1 MGMMVGFNNS
11 NIRTTRIQIKDI
23 KGNVVGTITTTK
35 SKKKKPKRL
44 QYNFKQI
51 SSQILKT
58 KTSASARSVVTK
70 ARTKIA
76 ELLRQRKSNNFDD
89 RELEAAIIH
98 AKKMERIARKRMKHL
113 KEEESAKQQGFYP
126 EENEEYK
133 DLYEA
138 YMENSDN
145 VPGSELSKE
154 ELMQMLKELQEIM
167 EESMD
172 ELMNETSLEDL
183 NEELMNL
190 SMEDLDTEDLERL
203 KKKHRC
209 DELREIMEADMKYL
223 KALFDKFEKEKQAN
237 SNGSNKFNDSGAVSL
252 EISGLEIPVDATAQ
266 SAIAE
271 GGTIDLS
278 V

>member
-11 NIRTTRIQIKDI
+11 NIRTTKIQIKDI
-23 KGNVVGTITTTK
+23 RGNVVGTITTTK

-58 KTSASARSVVTK
+58 KTSAGAKSVVTK

-133 DLYEA
+133 DLYET

-145 VPGSELSKE
+145 VPDSELSKE

-237 SNGSNKFNDSGAVSL
+237 ANGSNKFNDSGAVSL
-252 EISGLEIPVDATAQ
+252 EISGLEIPVDATVQ

>member
-1 MGMMVGFNNS
+1 
-11 NIRTTRIQIKDI
+11 
-23 KGNVVGTITTTK
+23 
-35 SKKKKPKRL
+35 
-44 QYNFKQI
+44 
-51 SSQILKT
+51 
-58 KTSASARSVVTK
+58 
-70 ARTKIA
+70 
-76 ELLRQRKSNNFDD
+76 
-89 RELEAAIIH
+89 
-98 AKKMERIARKRMKHL
+98 MKHL

-133 DLYEA
+133 DLYET

-145 VPGSELSKE
+145 VPDSELSKE

-172 ELMNETSLEDL
+172 ELMNETSLENL

-190 SMEDLDTEDLERL
+190 SMEDLETEDLERL

-209 DELREIMEADMKYL
+209 DELSEIMEADMKYL

-271 GGTIDLS
+271 GGTIDIS

>member
-58 KTSASARSVVTK
+58 KTSAGARSVVTK
-70 ARTKIA
+70 AQTKIA

-133 DLYEA
+133 DRYET

-172 ELMNETSLEDL
+172 ELINETSLEDL

-237 SNGSNKFNDSGAVSL
+237 SNGSNKFSDSGAVSL

>member
-133 DLYEA
+133 DLYET
-138 YMENSDN
+138 YMENYDS

-237 SNGSNKFNDSGAVSL
+237 SNGSNKFSDSGAVSL

>member
-11 NIRTTRIQIKDI
+11 NIRTTKIQIKDI
-23 KGNVVGTITTTK
+23 RGNVVGTITTTK

-58 KTSASARSVVTK
+58 KTSAGAKSVVTK

-133 DLYEA
+133 DLYET

-145 VPGSELSKE
+145 VPDSELSKE

-172 ELMNETSLEDL
+172 ELMNETSLENL